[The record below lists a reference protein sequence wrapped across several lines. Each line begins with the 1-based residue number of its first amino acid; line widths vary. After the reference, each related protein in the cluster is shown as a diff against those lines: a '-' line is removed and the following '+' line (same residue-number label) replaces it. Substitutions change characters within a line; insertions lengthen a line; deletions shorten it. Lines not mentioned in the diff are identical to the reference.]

1 MARDRGNGDFVIITG
16 LSGSGKT
23 VVSHFLE
30 DLGYY
35 CVDNLPGKL
44 IPGLVDL
51 WQKGKVEI
59 DRMALVIDI
68 REPNFLSDFPE
79 ILKQLKAKPR
89 LIFLEASD
97 EALVKRF
104 SESRRPHPLMKKGS
118 ILDGVRLERKKLAPI
133 KAMADEVIDTTGLS
147 ISQLKDLVAGR
158 VLKEKK
164 KHLLI
169 NIISFGYKY
178 GLPLDSDLVFDTRFL
193 PNPFY
198 VDKLRNLNGKSRKVR
213 EFVLKSAETIEY
225 LRHLEDFIDSQLPGF
240 LKEGK
245 STLTISIGCTGGKHR
260 SVVIADALRNHLR
273 QKKQEVKI
281 IHRDIYK

>member
-35 CVDNLPGKL
+35 CVDNLPAKL

-147 ISQLKDLVAGR
+147 ISQLKDVVAGR
-158 VLKEKK
+158 VLEEKK
-164 KHLLI
+164 QRLLI

-198 VDKLRNLNGKSRKVR
+198 VDKLRNLNGKSKKVR

>member
-1 MARDRGNGDFVIITG
+1 MGKDRGNGDFIIITG

-23 VVSHFLE
+23 VVSRFLE

-35 CVDNLPGKL
+35 CVDNLPAKL

-68 REPNFLSDFPE
+68 REPNFLNDFPQ
-79 ILKQLKAKPR
+79 ILKQLRAKPR
-89 LIFLEASD
+89 LIFLEAAD

-104 SESRRPHPLMKKGS
+104 SESRRPHPLAKKGS

-147 ISQLKDLVAGR
+147 ISQLKDLVAGQI
-158 VLKEKK
+158 LEEKK
-164 KHLLI
+164 QHLQI

-198 VDKLRNLNGKSRKVR
+198 VDKLRNLNGKSKKVR
-213 EFVLKSAETIEY
+213 EFVLKSPETIEY
-225 LRHLEDFIDSQLPGF
+225 LHHLQDFIDNQIPGF
-240 LKEGK
+240 QKEGK

-260 SVVIADALRNHLR
+260 SVVIAEALRNHLR
-273 QKKQEVKI
+273 QKKLEVKI

>member
-1 MARDRGNGDFVIITG
+1 MARNRRNGDFIIITG

-23 VVSHFLE
+23 VVSRFLE

-35 CVDNLPGKL
+35 CVDNLPAKL

-68 REPNFLSDFPE
+68 REPNFLNDFPQ
-79 ILKQLKAKPR
+79 ILKQLKVKPR

-147 ISQLKDLVAGR
+147 ISQLKDVVAGR
-158 VLKEKK
+158 VLEEKRQ
-164 KHLLI
+164 HLQI

-198 VDKLRNLNGKSRKVR
+198 VDKLRNLNGKSKKVR
-213 EFVLKSAETIEY
+213 EFVLKSPETAEY
-225 LRHLEDFIDSQLPGF
+225 LSHLQDFIDSQLPGF

-273 QKKQEVKI
+273 QKKLEVKI